1 MEPVVLVVGLVSLQR
16 LAEVVYARRNTARL
30 LAAGAQEVGRR
41 HYPLFILLHGGW
53 LVALLLAVP
62 RGPQPDAILL
72 GLFCLL
78 QVARL
83 WVVASLGRYWTTRV
97 IVPSDAPLV
106 RTGPYRWLRHP
117 NYFVVIGEIAVLPM
131 AFGAWEVAAVFS
143 VLNFA
148 LLAYR
153 IRIESRALAPRR
165 DQASDVAL
173 NR

>member
-62 RGPQPDAILL
+62 RGTQPDAILL